1 MDQGYQSTGETMTPQ
16 LLITL
21 SPSGDLVA
29 ELPGHQATRRQL
41 PLDVRTAG
49 AVIRRILEAQ
59 AAGRSPDDI
68 GHESAPTCAQV
79 RDWEAVLKRMP
90 EGLTGASVAKVT
102 AEELGL

>member
-1 MDQGYQSTGETMTPQ
+1 MTPQ

-59 AAGRSPDDI
+59 ASGKAHLTADAI
-68 GHESAPTCAQV
+68 GHESAPTQAQV

-90 EGLTGASVAKVT
+90 EGLSAAAVAKFT